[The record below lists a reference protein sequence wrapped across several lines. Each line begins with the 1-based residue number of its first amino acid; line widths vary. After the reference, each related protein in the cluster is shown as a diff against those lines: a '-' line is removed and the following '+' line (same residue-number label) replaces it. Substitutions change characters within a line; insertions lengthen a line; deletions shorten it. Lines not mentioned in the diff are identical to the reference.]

1 MASTHKVTQP
11 FGHVVLLDHLQ
22 WGSYVRPRDKLNIL
36 YLKIE
41 SKEHFLL
48 RCHFYYSQGLE
59 LFEDLNK
66 INSFF
71 FKLSAKVQVD
81 ISLNSYIHQTTQFI

>member
-11 FGHVVLLDHLQ
+11 FGHVVLLDHFQ
-22 WGSYVRPRDKLNIL
+22 WGGHVSPRDKLNIL

-48 RCHFYYSQGLE
+48 RCHFYSSQRLE
-59 LFEDLNK
+59 LFDDLNK
-66 INSFF
+66 INSSF

-81 ISLNSYIHQTTQFI
+81 ILLNGYIHQATQFI

>member
-1 MASTHKVTQP
+1 MVSTHKVTQP

-48 RCHFYYSQGLE
+48 RCQFSSSQRLE
-59 LFEDLNK
+59 LFDDRNK
-66 INSFF
+66 TNSSF
-71 FKLSAKVQVD
+71 FKLSTKVQVD
-81 ISLNSYIHQTTQFI
+81 ILLNGYIHQTTQFI